1 MRTYTNRNDIIHF
14 DFDANK
20 PKREIIN
27 FWSNNQRNENDVQW
41 KFITLLMDYQNCVYC
56 VLPRRYFGVAL

>member
-1 MRTYTNRNDIIHF
+1 MPGTHRENAIIHF

-41 KFITLLMDYQNCVYC
+41 KFITLLI
-56 VLPRRYFGVAL
+56 

>member
-1 MRTYTNRNDIIHF
+1 MQFSAAHPLPYRCSEQNTNRNDVIHF

-41 KFITLLMDYQNCVYC
+41 KFITLLI
-56 VLPRRYFGVAL
+56 